1 MEFKLSKEQKRLKKD
16 IVCFAKEQLKDD
28 TLAAREGN
36 HEFSRDLWSR
46 CGEQHIQGLHIP
58 EAYGGMGYDA
68 MQLALAM
75 EALGN
80 GCDDAGL
87 LVSLSTQM
95 LSCQVPLLQFG
106 SEAQKQKYLPGLA
119 EGSLIATSAI
129 QEAKAG
135 TDYDNMATTAS
146 STDDGFVINGEKT
159 LAVNAPLADVALVY
173 ALTDASAGFEGGV
186 TCFLVDTNATGVSK
200 SEEGKSAGYRT
211 SSLGRLSFENVEVSQ
226 DAVLGNVNQGAA
238 VFNAGLT
245 WERSLL
251 SAMHI
256 GRMDY
261 LMEKAIMHA
270 RTVKSQGQP
279 IGKNQSVSHRIT
291 NMKMRLEVGR
301 LLAYKAAWSLDNNP
315 KDVMA
320 ASISKLFSSES
331 MVQSAIDAG
340 QIFGSA
346 GFMESEQT
354 GRSLHDA
361 FGSTLYAGT
370 AAMQRNAIAKSMG
383 LR

>member
-28 TLAAREGN
+28 TLAARERN
-36 HEFSRDLWSR
+36 HEFSRDLWAR
-46 CGEQHIQGLHIP
+46 CGEQRIQGLHVP

-68 MQLALAM
+68 MQMALAM

-95 LSCQVPLLQFG
+95 LSCQVPLIQFG

-119 EGSLIATSAI
+119 DGKIVATSAI
-129 QEAKAG
+129 SEDEAG
-135 TDYDNMATTAS
+135 NDYDNMAATAEAA
-146 STDDGFVINGEKT
+146 DGGFIINGEKT
-159 LAVNAPLADVALVY
+159 QLINAPLADVALVY
-173 ALTDASAGFEGGV
+173 AKTDSEQGFEGGV
-186 TCFLVDTNATGVSK
+186 TCFLVDTSTDGVTKFDESQT
-200 SEEGKSAGYRT
+200 AAYRT
-211 SSLGRLSFENVEVSQ
+211 ASIGRLKFENVKVSQ
-226 DAVLGNVNQGAA
+226 DAVLGEVGKGAD
-238 VFNAGLT
+238 VFNAGVT

-251 SAMHI
+251 SAMHV

-261 LMEKAIMHA
+261 LLENTIMYA
-270 RTVKSQGQP
+270 RTAKSQGQP
-279 IGKNQSVSHRIT
+279 VGKNQSVSHRVT

-315 KDVMA
+315 KDATA
-320 ASISKLFSSES
+320 ASISKLFASES

-340 QIFGSA
+340 QIFGAA
-346 GFMESEQT
+346 GFTEADQS

-370 AAMQRNAIAKSMG
+370 AAMQRNAIAKAMG
-383 LR
+383 LK